1 MLLDF
6 YSRTLKKLVD
16 GFLFDETK
24 KVKMMNFSPFKANI
38 NSLKVAI
45 FCLSVCYASLLHDP
59 IYISLDK
66 RYIFSV
72 QK

>member
-6 YSRTLKKLVD
+6 YSRTLKKPVD

-38 NSLKVAI
+38 NSL
-45 FCLSVCYASLLHDP
+45 
-59 IYISLDK
+59 
-66 RYIFSV
+66 
-72 QK
+72 

>member
-24 KVKMMNFSPFKANI
+24 KVKMMNFSSFKANM
-38 NSLKVAI
+38 NSL
-45 FCLSVCYASLLHDP
+45 
-59 IYISLDK
+59 
-66 RYIFSV
+66 
-72 QK
+72 